1 MPEAP
6 EVEVV
11 RRGLAEGLTG
21 RHFVSVSV
29 GRERVVRRTSRP
41 ALIEGMTG
49 ARVMDVDRRGKYLTL
64 ALDTGRAVMIH
75 LRMSGQVLLVNG
87 ADEAPAHTHVDA
99 LVDDGRRMLF
109 VDPRT
114 FGEVVVFD
122 PGDVDRQIP
131 ELARLGPDP
140 LRDGLDLREFRRR
153 LRQRHR
159 ALKALL
165 LDQSFIAGI
174 GNIYA
179 DEICHRARLR
189 PTRPSDALG
198 LAGERRL
205 AAAIVEVLGEAVL
218 AGGSTLADA
227 QYVGVDGR
235 GGSYQTAHRVHAR
248 AGERCGTCGRGIVR
262 RSTVAQR
269 GTHHCPVCQR

>member
-21 RHFVSVSV
+21 RRFVSVSV

-64 ALDTGRAVMIH
+64 ALGTGRAVMIH
-75 LRMSGQVLLVNG
+75 LRMSGQVLLVDG

-140 LRDGLDLREFRRR
+140 LRDGLDLREFRRG

-179 DEICHRARLR
+179 SEILYRARVAPERLVASLSEDEIGRLYRATRQILRRAIDACGSSVRDHRQVSGELGYFQHAWQVYGREDEPCRTCQR
-189 PTRPSDALG
+189 PV
-198 LAGERRL
+198 ER
-205 AAAIVEVLGEAVL
+205 IVQ
-218 AGGSTLADA
+218 SN
-227 QYVGVDGR
+227 
-235 GGSYQTAHRVHAR
+235 
-248 AGERCGTCGRGIVR
+248 
-262 RSTVAQR
+262 RSTFFCAA
-269 GTHHCPVCQR
+269 CQR